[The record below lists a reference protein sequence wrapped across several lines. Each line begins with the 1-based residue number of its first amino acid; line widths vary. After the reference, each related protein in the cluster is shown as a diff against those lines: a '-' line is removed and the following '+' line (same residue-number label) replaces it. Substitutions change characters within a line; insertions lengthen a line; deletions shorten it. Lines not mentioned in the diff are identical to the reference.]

1 MTDLKQFKINGDTE
15 IVCEVIEWADDE
27 YADLLI
33 RRAFEIKTILAPDNT
48 RFYILKPW
56 MALQEGKENYISLNT
71 MHIMAEANPAK
82 KVIQHYKHAVKE
94 SELTESEV
102 EKRVERLTK
111 KLNEELE
118 EFDNII
124 PFAPPGKTTIH

>member
-48 RFYILKPW
+48 RFYILKP
-56 MALQEGKENYISLNT
+56 QYNHQTYQYLN
-71 MHIMAEANPAK
+71 H
-82 KVIQHYKHAVKE
+82 
-94 SELTESEV
+94 
-102 EKRVERLTK
+102 
-111 KLNEELE
+111 
-118 EFDNII
+118 
-124 PFAPPGKTTIH
+124 